1 MEETANKTE
10 TAVVS
15 APEENYDI
23 EEISLRDYMAAQ
35 ALGGVLELMED
46 EAEEEDDFHTFAF
59 NAARRAYAL
68 ADAMMIVRDYEFSD
82 EDEEEEEGEEEGEE
96 EASDQETSEED
107 TEE

>member
-15 APEENYDI
+15 APEENYEI
-23 EEISLRDYMAAQ
+23 EEISLRDYMATQ
-35 ALGGVLELMED
+35 ALAGVLELMED
-46 EAEEEDDFHTFAF
+46 EAEEEEDFHTFAF

-82 EDEEEEEGEEEGEE
+82 EDEEEEEGEEE
-96 EASDQETSEED
+96 ETSEEESSED
-107 TEE
+107 ETEE